1 MPAAKLSEAVS
12 DTECQARLESQ
23 DKINKDLNRTLHD
36 ILKAINGTPGDTR
49 NPGLAGGFLRMC
61 DKVESCNEKID
72 ALNDKL
78 IILESKDL
86 VGQMRSMNERV
97 DTLAEDQKADRE
109 EAKRMQWSKIL
120 ITSLSTAAASLTLA
134 AAAYGIMGKLD
145 SKPKVQPPVTHANPA
160 KTTTPRRTDW

>member
-1 MPAAKLSEAVS
+1 MSASKLTETVSE
-12 DTECQARLESQ
+12 TECQTRHESQ
-23 DKINKDLNRTLHD
+23 DKINKDLNRTLND

-86 VGQMRSMNERV
+86 VGAIRSTNERV
-97 DTLAEDQKADRE
+97 DNVE
-109 EAKRMQWSKIL
+109 ESIKEAIKESKKTQW
-120 ITSLSTAAASLTLA
+120 
-134 AAAYGIMGKLD
+134 GK
-145 SKPKVQPPVTHANPA
+145 NCF
-160 KTTTPRRTDW
+160 